1 MYSYWFEGAKFR
13 GEFED
18 RLKAILKE
26 IEQSGD
32 RIILFVDE
40 IHTIV
45 GAGSAEGAVDAS
57 NILKPPLARG
67 ELRYDV
73 YYLAVPSPALPC
85 IALCCIVLYCIALY
99 CIVL

>member
-1 MYSYWFEGAKFR
+1 MIIYVRINSCIKSLYLYKYLILSGAKLR

-67 ELRYDV
+67 ELR
-73 YYLAVPSPALPC
+73 
-85 IALCCIVLYCIALY
+85 
-99 CIVL
+99 

>member
-1 MYSYWFEGAKFR
+1 MLLRLRYAAMIIYVRINSCIKSLYLYKYLILSGAKLR

-40 IHTIV
+40 INTIV

-67 ELRYDV
+67 ELR
-73 YYLAVPSPALPC
+73 
-85 IALCCIVLYCIALY
+85 
-99 CIVL
+99 

>member
-1 MYSYWFEGAKFR
+1 
-13 GEFED
+13 
-18 RLKAILKE
+18 LKAILKE
-26 IEQSGD
+26 IDQSGD

-67 ELRYDV
+67 ELRWVWVCV
-73 YYLAVPSPALPC
+73 YVRLNVS
-85 IALCCIVLYCIALY
+85 IRM
-99 CIVL
+99 

>member
-1 MYSYWFEGAKFR
+1 MILSGAKLR

-67 ELRYDV
+67 ELR
-73 YYLAVPSPALPC
+73 
-85 IALCCIVLYCIALY
+85 
-99 CIVL
+99 

>member
-1 MYSYWFEGAKFR
+1 MKNKIVISLDMASILAGAKFR

-32 RIILFVDE
+32 KIILFVDE

-45 GAGSAEGAVDAS
+45 GAGSAEVKTS
-57 NILKPPLARG
+57 
-67 ELRYDV
+67 
-73 YYLAVPSPALPC
+73 
-85 IALCCIVLYCIALY
+85 
-99 CIVL
+99 

>member
-1 MYSYWFEGAKFR
+1 MTIILIIVLDITTLHFLGAKFR

-18 RLKAILKE
+18 RLKGILKE

-67 ELRYDV
+67 ELRCLHLMDFV
-73 YYLAVPSPALPC
+73 
-85 IALCCIVLYCIALY
+85 VLH
-99 CIVL
+99 VLFL

>member
-1 MYSYWFEGAKFR
+1 M
-13 GEFED
+13 
-18 RLKAILKE
+18 KAILKE

-73 YYLAVPSPALPC
+73 YYLALPCLNLLYRTLPPAL
-85 IALCCIVLYCIALY
+85 YCVALY
-99 CIVL
+99 CIVGLY

>member
-1 MYSYWFEGAKFR
+1 M
-13 GEFED
+13 
-18 RLKAILKE
+18 KAILKE
-26 IEQSGD
+26 IDQSGD

-67 ELRYDV
+67 ELRCV
-73 YYLAVPSPALPC
+73 CVFVC
-85 IALCCIVLYCIALY
+85 
-99 CIVL
+99 

>member
-1 MYSYWFEGAKFR
+1 MFLYLHFFLLCLSYFCAHFFISSILHLIIIFLGAKFR

-32 RIILFVDE
+32 KIILFVDE

-45 GAGSAEGAVDAS
+45 GAGSSEGAVDAS

-67 ELRYDV
+67 ELR
-73 YYLAVPSPALPC
+73 
-85 IALCCIVLYCIALY
+85 
-99 CIVL
+99 

>member
-1 MYSYWFEGAKFR
+1 MR

-67 ELRYDV
+67 ELR
-73 YYLAVPSPALPC
+73 
-85 IALCCIVLYCIALY
+85 
-99 CIVL
+99 